1 MPILFVRKA
10 GARVEQSLKRRDS
23 KDEATQTEAHIE
35 WIAIGPAGSP
45 PPSLPS
51 SPPFNPDKEHLDFPR
66 EFSLPIAVGPTTVT
80 PPPTRHRIEQV
91 KACRAPGTWASSF
104 TPSAGRAVF

>member
-23 KDEATQTEAHIE
+23 KDEATQTEVIE
-35 WIAIGPAGSP
+35 WFTIGPAGSP

-66 EFSLPIAVGPTTVT
+66 DFSLPVALPVT
-80 PPPTRHRIEQV
+80 PPPTRRIEQV
-91 KACRAPGTWASSF
+91 LASRAPGTWANSF
-104 TPSAGRAVF
+104 TPSTGRAVF